1 MRQRALRIGPP
12 LAATMCLAIT
22 AGMAAVG
29 QPDSQPAGKAPPPA
43 SKAPAAATPIP
54 AAPIK
59 SAEPA
64 PKGDVVTLQDGR
76 VITAPILKETSEKLW
91 LDLGFTVVE
100 VPRAQVESIQRAK
113 PDEAVVD
120 TKKGDL
126 FRIAKNMPERSPK
139 ELARK
144 FGEAV
149 IMVSTPGG
157 LGSGFI
163 IHPDGYAITNAHV
176 IQGETKIKC
185 TVFEQ
190 GELDFRRREIQDVEI
205 IAVNNHMDLAMIKMK
220 NPDGRPFPTIYLQ
233 GAEELAAGQEVFA
246 IGAPLG
252 LERTLSQGVIATTQR
267 NFEGSTYIQTTAQIN
282 PGNSGGPLFNDR
294 GEVIGVTNMKIP
306 LGEGLGFAIPA
317 KYVRDFIRN
326 SDAFAYD
333 KSNPN
338 SGYNY
343 GAPPTRTKFGTAPGL
358 NDSTGNAK

>member
-1 MRQRALRIGPP
+1 MIRFGRFSVAAL
-12 LAATMCLAIT
+12 LAGYVLT
-22 AGMAAVG
+22 AVTHA
-29 QPDSQPAGKAPPPA
+29 QPGTPPAGTAQVGTAQSPARSAPD
-43 SKAPAAATPIP
+43 I
-54 AAPIK
+54 
-59 SAEPA
+59 
-64 PKGDVVTLQDGR
+64 VTLQDGR

-100 VPRAQVESIQRAK
+100 VPRAQVESIVRAK
-113 PDEAVVD
+113 PDTAAVSQSKD
-120 TKKGDL
+120 DL
-126 FRIAKNMPERSPK
+126 FRIAGNMPERSPK
-139 ELARK
+139 ELSRK

-149 IMVSTPGG
+149 VMVSTPGG

-163 IHPDGYAITNAHV
+163 IHPDGYVVTNAHV
-176 IQGETKIKC
+176 IQGETRIKC
-185 TVFEQ
+185 IVFEQ

-205 IAVNNHMDLAMIKMK
+205 LAVNNHLDLALIKLK
-220 NPDGRPFPTIYLQ
+220 SPDGKPFPTVYLQ
-233 GAEELAAGQEVFA
+233 GGDDLAAGQEVFA

-267 NFEGSTYIQTTAQIN
+267 NFEGMTYIQTTAQIN

-317 KYVRDFIRN
+317 RYVRDFIRN
-326 SDAFAYD
+326 YDAFAYD

-343 GAPPTRTKFGTAPGL
+343 GAPPTRSRFVPSPVLDDA
-358 NDSTGNAK
+358 TGK

>member
-1 MRQRALRIGPP
+1 MRNHANRIGPP
-12 LAATMCLAIT
+12 LAATMCLAIA
-22 AGMAAVG
+22 AGLAAVA
-29 QPDSQPAGKAPPPA
+29 QQPATEPPA
-43 SKAPAAATPIP
+43 SKPPAATQPVPKPEPRSSQPAPA
-54 AAPIK
+54 
-59 SAEPA
+59 
-64 PKGDVVTLQDGR
+64 GDVVTLRDGR
-76 VITAPILKETSEKLW
+76 LITAPILKETSEMLW

-100 VPRAQVESIQRAK
+100 VPRVQVESIQRAK
-113 PDEAVVD
+113 PDEAVMD
-120 TKKGDL
+120 TRKGDL
-126 FRIAKNMPERSPK
+126 FRIARNMPERSPK
-139 ELARK
+139 ELSRK

-149 IMVSTPGG
+149 VMVSTPGG

-163 IHPDGYAITNAHV
+163 IHPDGYTITNAHV
-176 IQGETKIKC
+176 IQGETKVKC

-205 IAVNNHMDLAMIKMK
+205 IAVNNHLDLALIKMK
-220 NPDGRPFPTIYLQ
+220 SPDGRPFPTVYVE
-233 GAEELAAGQEVFA
+233 GAEDLAAGQEVFA

-267 NFEGSTYIQTTAQIN
+267 NFEGMTYIQTTAQIN

-317 KYVRDFIRN
+317 RYVRDFIRN

-343 GAPPTRTKFGTAPGL
+343 GDPPPRTKFGAPPVLDDGSGA
-358 NDSTGNAK
+358 NGK